1 MGHGELTAVVDAGP
15 LIHLL
20 EIGCLQFLNRFDPLH
35 LPDTVWLE
43 TVGQG
48 RVSETDMSVLS
59 NMKRHAINAS
69 EIEQFIKEKNLSAL
83 HSGDQEC
90 FFVCLEQ
97 QIPILLTDDMALRT
111 AARRF
116 NIIPVGS
123 LGIVVAAFKGREMSL
138 EEAEGYIA
146 DLYDV
151 SSLFVTRAIAE
162 LAIEQLRL
170 SAK

>member
-1 MGHGELTAVVDAGP
+1 VGHGELTAVVDAGP

-20 EIGCLQFLNRFDPLH
+20 EIGCLRFLNRFNVLH
-35 LPDTVWLE
+35 LPDAVWLE

-48 RVSETDMSVLS
+48 RLSQTDMSVL
-59 NMKRHAINAS
+59 NTIQRHAINAP
-69 EIEQFIKEKNLSAL
+69 EVEQFIREKNLSAL

-90 FFVCLEQ
+90 LFLCLEQ
-97 QIPILLTDDMALRT
+97 RIPILLTDDMALRT
-111 AARRF
+111 AARRI
-116 NIIPVGS
+116 NVIPVGS
-123 LGIVVAAFKGREMSL
+123 LGIVVAAFKGGEISL
-138 EEAEGYIA
+138 KDAEGYIA

-162 LAIEQLRL
+162 LAIEQLRS